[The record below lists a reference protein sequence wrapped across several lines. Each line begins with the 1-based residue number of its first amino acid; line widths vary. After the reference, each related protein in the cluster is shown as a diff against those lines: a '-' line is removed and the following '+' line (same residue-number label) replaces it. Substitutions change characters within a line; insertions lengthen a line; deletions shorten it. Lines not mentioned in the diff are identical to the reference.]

1 MLDFRKLELNT
12 TEPVYVQ
19 IVSFVKR
26 QIFTGAA
33 EKGESLPSR
42 RELAAILKINP
53 NTVQKAFRLMEE
65 EKIIETPPHAV
76 SVIHW
81 DDTVFARL
89 RRELTAGLVADFV
102 AQAKENGLTLQT
114 VTELLQEEW
123 GDDPKAYD
131 YYPKVFR
138 SYDMVIDHS
147 LLPILFALGLV
158 LILIGIFVQI
168 KGFSTNGKGIYTMLL
183 LPMKRHEVYFAFVLS
198 AAAAVALYY
207 LLWLVLMVAAYFPL
221 MSFYKM
227 QAAKEIF
234 VLTRDNIVT
243 GLDAS
248 RTNGL
253 FLAFHRSTFLDM
265 VFPSSFWRVVPALG
279 GFALIFTGI
288 FFAGFCTENKVT
300 AVLGSSAMLLCG
312 GYLYLHDVVK
322 SLNPF
327 YANPPIGRQLILGII
342 ALVAAI
348 WWQDSIVQK
357 LGKRTDL

>member
-26 QIFTGAA
+26 QIFTGA

-123 GDDPKAYD
+123 GD
-131 YYPKVFR
+131 
-138 SYDMVIDHS
+138 
-147 LLPILFALGLV
+147 
-158 LILIGIFVQI
+158 
-168 KGFSTNGKGIYTMLL
+168 
-183 LPMKRHEVYFAFVLS
+183 EV
-198 AAAAVALYY
+198 
-207 LLWLVLMVAAYFPL
+207 
-221 MSFYKM
+221 
-227 QAAKEIF
+227 
-234 VLTRDNIVT
+234 
-243 GLDAS
+243 
-248 RTNGL
+248 
-253 FLAFHRSTFLDM
+253 
-265 VFPSSFWRVVPALG
+265 
-279 GFALIFTGI
+279 
-288 FFAGFCTENKVT
+288 
-300 AVLGSSAMLLCG
+300 
-312 GYLYLHDVVK
+312 
-322 SLNPF
+322 
-327 YANPPIGRQLILGII
+327 
-342 ALVAAI
+342 
-348 WWQDSIVQK
+348 
-357 LGKRTDL
+357 